1 MKKRLLRVLLMCC
14 MVLTMLP
21 TTANAATQYYNL
33 WVGDTEVSSNNLSG
47 DGWRYEPETNTL
59 VLNGFGTATLG
70 YPKGKDTS
78 GYYADGKTYQYANIY
93 SNGGDINIRTEGKES
108 YIGDPDFGNRDRQY
122 EDSDMPI
129 AFTGIY
135 THGGNVTVTG
145 SAKLN
150 IGSNRRGIC
159 TGGTGSITFD
169 NARDVEIVTY
179 SGDALFSGSITLKGN
194 SRVSAYA
201 GHTGKG
207 GPASSNINAWASINI
222 YDNAY
227 LYSDYE
233 LAGSDSIGHTKGI
246 DCLTGPINVYGGEI
260 KSIVRPNFA
269 VLSSYY
275 NIYALFASE
284 INIEGGGVVDGRIY
298 NPYDSKYYTGSVVY
312 GFRSNATLVRVNFYG
327 GVFRAGID
335 TKRPDGS
342 TRSESLY
349 PGATFADHV
358 LYKTITDGGTWDRY
372 VEISAYSRDGI
383 YLWASSDDPDLY
395 GRCWSYDAQKRYTE
409 SYHGNSYN
417 PLYIY
422 DKIIEGRDMPLVA
435 ENNTHIIDPYVN
447 KGCEIPEMTVK
458 SRATLTLKF
467 DKDRDYTFTK
477 PIYLEGGTLVID
489 GDFGTGII
497 TGLDVRGTGTVI
509 FGRGTVSGNVEKTV
523 KTVMYNQYG
532 AGGNIDIP
540 DHGNAVDQDGNTVH
554 KFAYKAETD
563 YDYFDRVCI
572 IRKVEERDFLS
583 IDGKFHKAENGDK
596 MLYLWTDRA
605 DRPHRIDAY
614 PTDSTKKGQPLS
626 LKYGT
631 NTFAPGTP
639 FTLKKNGVFVA
650 KAGDNVVLSPPCR
663 RQSHRPAKV
672 LYLLGQV
679 VCQQGRRRELRA
691 CAGDARAD
699 CGQQLFAGYHSL

>member
-1 MKKRLLRVLLMCC
+1 
-14 MVLTMLP
+14 
-21 TTANAATQYYNL
+21 
-33 WVGDTEVSSNNLSG
+33 
-47 DGWRYEPETNTL
+47 
-59 VLNGFGTATLG
+59 
-70 YPKGKDTS
+70 
-78 GYYADGKTYQYANIY
+78 
-93 SNGGDINIRTEGKES
+93 
-108 YIGDPDFGNRDRQY
+108 
-122 EDSDMPI
+122 MPI

-358 LYKTITDGGTWDRY
+358 LYKTVTDGGTWDRY